1 MTLKTTTECE
11 CGGHYSS
18 RENKITHLKSLRH
31 KKYLETGIKHNIIY
45 FCEMT
50 KVEKH
55 EAKKQYIR
63 EYYSKNKEIWM
74 NCPSRKHSSTHNK
87 IQPSSDSNLIGVN

>member
-1 MTLKTTTECE
+1 MTLSTTTECE

-63 EYYSKNKEIWM
+63 EYYSRNKEKWM
-74 NCPSRKHSSTHNK
+74 NCPSRHNNKGIQNSSEST
-87 IQPSSDSNLIGVN
+87 DNLIGVN